1 MPGVSPDLSFP
12 GRELAPGLA
21 VSYLRLMDAIRLSPP
36 RRLSLP
42 VSNRWGDG
50 RMRVLDFG
58 DPERPVDLVFVHA
71 NGFNALTYRT
81 LLAPLSGSLR
91 IWAPDL
97 RGHGATTLPAEA
109 GGRRHWH
116 DHRDDLVAVLD
127 ALDGPPVVLAG
138 HSMGATSALL
148 AAAERPDRIAN
159 LVLLDPVIWS
169 RWVVAAFRLPL
180 LDRLAGRIP
189 LVRSA
194 RRRRAVFDSREQ
206 AMAAYLGRGAF
217 RGWPER
223 MLVDYLADGLV
234 ETPDGLTL
242 ACDPA
247 WEASNYAA
255 QGHDP
260 WRALKRLAC
269 PVRILKG
276 ETGSPCHLPPTPR
289 GLPHVTVEV
298 VPGGTHF
305 FPMLQ
310 ADIARD
316 ALFDAAV

>member
-1 MPGVSPDLSFP
+1 
-12 GRELAPGLA
+12 
-21 VSYLRLMDAIRLSPP
+21 MDAIRFSPP

-42 VSNRWGDG
+42 VSNRWGAG
-50 RMRVLDFG
+50 RMTLLDFG
-58 DPERPVDLVFVHA
+58 EPNRPVDMIFVHA

-81 LLAPLSGSLR
+81 LLAPLAGSLR

-97 RGHGATTLPAEA
+97 RGHGGTRLPAEP

-116 DHRDDLVAVLD
+116 DHRDDLVALLD
-127 ALDGPPVVLAG
+127 ALDGPPVILAG
-138 HSMGATSALL
+138 HSMGGTSALL
-148 AAAERPDRIAN
+148 AAAERPGRVGG
-159 LVLLDPVIWS
+159 LVLFDPVILS
-169 RWVVAAFRLPL
+169 RLAVAAFQLPIFDHL
-180 LDRLAGRIP
+180 VSRIP
-189 LVRSA
+189 MVRNA
-194 RRRRAVFDSREQ
+194 LRRRAVFDSREQ

-217 RGWPER
+217 KGWPEI
-223 MLVDYLADGLV
+223 MLADYIADGLI
-234 ETPDGLTL
+234 ETPDGFTL

-260 WRALKRLAC
+260 WRALKRLDC
-269 PVRILKG
+269 PVRILKAEG
-276 ETGSPCHLPPTPR
+276 ASPCHLSGSSSSGLTRGPR
-289 GLPHVTVEV
+289 GLPHVTVWTV
-298 VPGGTHF
+298 QGGTHF